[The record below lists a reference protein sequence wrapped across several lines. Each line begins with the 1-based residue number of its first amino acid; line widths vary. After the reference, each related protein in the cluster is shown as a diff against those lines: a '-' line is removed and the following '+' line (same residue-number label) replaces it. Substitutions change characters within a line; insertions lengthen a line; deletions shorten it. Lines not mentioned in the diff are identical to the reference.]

1 MPDFGQA
8 WDALASNRVQL
19 ARLVGNLRRLVADP
33 LEVGD
38 DTRNGHHQAKIARR
52 RLPTGNQQGAVLVDA
67 DLVGVHFA
75 ITFDDLLHGLD
86 VTTAEGVDRR
96 LQLTFDQPPHL
107 QDASPDMFQFKIE
120 LLAEMIAHWLAL
132 LSCLH

>member
-1 MPDFGQA
+1 
-8 WDALASNRVQL
+8 VQL
-19 ARLVGNLRRLVADP
+19 ARHAGDLRRLVADP

-38 DTRNGHHQAKIARR
+38 DARNGHHQAQIARR

-75 ITFDDLLHGLD
+75 VTFDDLLHGLEIA
-86 VTTAEGVDRR
+86 TAEGVDRR

-107 QDASPDMFQFKIE
+107 QDAGAECFSSRSNC
-120 LLAEMIAHWLAL
+120 LLR
-132 LSCLH
+132 